1 MIIFYKGD
9 YQNDNNELY
18 IFHETN
24 GLGCFI
30 YRYHLYFSPF
40 VHPDSHQSCANH
52 FNESGSVYQSLHTV
66 VERSSYI
73 LYLLLGICGLPVF
86 SGFSGGIGKLA
97 GPTGGYL
104 AGFIFLI
111 LIAGFF
117 MKIFPK
123 KKTLTIL
130 GMVLGMAATYIFG
143 TLWLAAQMELSFTAA
158 LSVGVLP
165 YLLGDAVKIAAA
177 SIVGPILQN
186 RLFFIRDNN

>member
-30 YRYHLYFSPF
+30 YRYHLYFSPLSIPIPISPVPITLTNLVLF
-40 VHPDSHQSCANH
+40 I
-52 FNESGSVYQSLHTV
+52 SLYILSWK
-66 VERSSYI
+66 EALISYI

-111 LIAGFF
+111 LIAGF
-117 MKIFPK
+117 
-123 KKTLTIL
+123 L
-130 GMVLGMAATYIFG
+130 
-143 TLWLAAQMELSFTAA
+143 
-158 LSVGVLP
+158 
-165 YLLGDAVKIAAA
+165 
-177 SIVGPILQN
+177 
-186 RLFFIRDNN
+186 